1 MARMKS
7 KTTKKKTK
15 SKREKSAAAASHS
28 HHEHRQH
35 DHSHGHGSSVDH
47 AIFHPAHREGVVRL
61 RRARGHLDKVIQMV
75 EEGRHCTDILQQ
87 LSAVISALGGCRTLL
102 FSGHLKTCLRPA
114 LKPGNESLIDEIE
127 KLSSRV
133 MKAN

>member
-1 MARMKS
+1 MARLNTK
-7 KTTKKKTK
+7 TKKKTQRK
-15 SKREKSAAAASHS
+15 TKKKQARVKAHASHS
-28 HHEHRQH
+28 HHEHEH
-35 DHSHGHGSSVDH
+35 HH
-47 AIFHPAHREGVVRL
+47 ALFHPAHREGVVRL

-102 FSGHLKTCLRPA
+102 LSGHLKTCLRPA
-114 LKPGNESLIDEIE
+114 LKAGNESLIDEIE

>member
-1 MARMKS
+1 MKI
-7 KTTKKKTK
+7 KTKTK
-15 SKREKSAAAASHS
+15 SRAKAGARTGAKAKANLNSIGNSLKRAESARSKMKHS
-28 HHEHRQH
+28 
-35 DHSHGHGSSVDH
+35 V
-47 AIFHPAHREGVVRL
+47 AHRESTVRM

-75 EEGRHCTDILQQ
+75 EEGRPCTDILQQ

-114 LKPGNESLIDEIE
+114 LKSGNEDLIDEIE

-133 MKAN
+133 MKVN

>member
-1 MARMKS
+1 MARLKA
-7 KTTKKKTK
+7 KTKKKTSGK
-15 SKREKSAAAASHS
+15 TKKKQARVAAHASHS
-28 HHEHRQH
+28 HDDH
-35 DHSHGHGSSVDH
+35 DHH
-47 AIFHPAHREGVVRL
+47 ALFHPAHREGVVRL

-114 LKPGNESLIDEIE
+114 LKAGNESLIDEIE